1 MEKQS
6 QWAGSMEG
14 VMCQELFME
23 TIWWRE
29 SKDIQIA
36 RLITHD
42 DTEKL
47 GNLLWLADIVL
58 GNSSQKMDCSLQK

>member
-14 VMCQELFME
+14 AMCQELFME

-29 SKDIQIA
+29 SKDTQIA

-58 GNSSQKMDCSLQK
+58 GNSCQKMDCSLQK